1 MVTVFTVAD
10 DRVKLVV
17 LLVNELDPS
26 DIVGRDKLNEVGDAL
41 DVLTGVRGPGV
52 TVSATFV
59 FFLQ

>member
-1 MVTVFTVAD
+1 MVTVFTVVD

-26 DIVGRDKLNEVGDAL
+26 DIVGRDKLNEVGGAF
-41 DVLTGVRGPGV
+41 DVLTGVRGAGV